1 MEYHFIYKRGR
12 EDNLMKI
19 LMIED
24 DTEMAELICEFLAR
38 HNITV
43 ENYET
48 PHLGLS
54 ALSFKPYDLL
64 ILDLSLPDMDGLE
77 VCRLVREKSD
87 IPIIISSARSD
98 ISDKSACFYMGAD
111 DYLPKP
117 YESQELLLRI
127 HSVLRRY
134 KKPVT
139 TEEPV
144 AIFTADIERHEI
156 KKEGEAIYLTNAEF
170 EILAYFIKK
179 DGFVVSREELLT
191 NVSAINYESSLKS
204 IDVMIGRIRSKIET
218 NPKQPHH
225 LISVRGLGYKL
236 VNQ

>member
-1 MEYHFIYKRGR
+1 M
-12 EDNLMKI
+12 
-19 LMIED
+19 
-24 DTEMAELICEFLAR
+24 
-38 HNITV
+38 
-43 ENYET
+43 
-48 PHLGLS
+48 
-54 ALSFKPYDLL
+54 
-64 ILDLSLPDMDGLE
+64 
-77 VCRLVREKSD
+77 
-87 IPIIISSARSD
+87 
-98 ISDKSACFYMGAD
+98 SDKSACFYMGAD

-134 KKPVT
+134 NKPTV
-139 TEEPV
+139 TEEPSS
-144 AIFTADIERHEI
+144 IFTVDIERHEI

-179 DGFVVSREELLT
+179 NGFVVSREELLT

-204 IDVMIGRIRSKIET
+204 IDVMIGRIRNKIES

-225 LISVRGLGYKL
+225 LISIRGLGYKL